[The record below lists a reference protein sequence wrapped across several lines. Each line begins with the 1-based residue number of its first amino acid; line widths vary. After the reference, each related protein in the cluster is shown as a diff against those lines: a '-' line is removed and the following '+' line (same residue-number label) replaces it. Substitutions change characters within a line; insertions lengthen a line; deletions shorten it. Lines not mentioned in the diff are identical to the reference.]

1 MGKTRMRVVLLT
13 YGSRGDVEPMLGLA
27 VALRE
32 LGAEVRVC
40 APPDFEELLA
50 AVGVPLV
57 PIGQSVRALAT
68 DALTGKPTK
77 LPPTMAERAAWLFD
91 SVYDAVAPV
100 AEGSDLVVATGL
112 LPAAAAARAAAEKA
126 GVPYAFVSYF
136 PSYLPSPHHPPLAFP
151 GHPLPADV
159 TDNREL
165 WDLNT
170 EVLNELFG
178 GAVNARRAALGLPP
192 VPDIRDHVL
201 TARPLLASDPAL
213 SPWQEPAE
221 LDVVQ
226 TGAWIRTDARPL
238 PADLETFLAAGAP
251 PVYVGFGSMPLRD
264 AADVSRAAVEAVRA
278 QGHRVL
284 LGRGWADLALI
295 DGEDDCCVV
304 GEVNQQELFRRVAA
318 VVHHGG
324 AGTTTTAARAGA
336 PQVVVAQMAD
346 QPYWAGR
353 VAELGIGAAHDGP
366 NPTYDSLSAAL
377 TVALAPDTAERAR
390 SLAATVRT
398 DGATTAAK
406 LLIGMAGTI
415 VA

>member
-201 TARPLLASDPAL
+201 TDRPLLASDPAL

-366 NPTYDSLSAAL
+366 TPTYASLTAAL
-377 TVALAPDTAERAR
+377 TVALAPETRERAR
-390 SLAATVRT
+390 SLAAEVRT
-398 DGATTAAK
+398 DGATVAAK
-406 LLIGMAGTI
+406 LLLEEA
-415 VA
+415 AAA